1 MNQRTVALQT
11 LIFSV
16 QWALMIVG
24 VGLLAEIIAP
34 IRLIPSLVAYDRVLD
49 SEVKTGTALVMSV
62 FWLYL
67 WDRQVRRLVFKRE
80 R

>member
-1 MNQRTVALQT
+1 M

-16 QWALMIVG
+16 QWVLMIVG
-24 VGLLAEIIAP
+24 FGLLAEIIAP

-49 SEVKTGTALVMSV
+49 SAVKTGTALVMSV

-67 WDRQVRRLVFKRE
+67 WDRQVRRLLFRRE
-80 R
+80 H

>member
-1 MNQRTVALQT
+1 M

-16 QWALMIVG
+16 QWVLMMVG
-24 VGLLAEIIAP
+24 FGLLAEVIVP
-34 IRLIPSLVAYDRVLD
+34 TRLIPSFVAYDRVLD
-49 SEVKTGTALVMSV
+49 AAVKASTALVMSV